1 MDPYLGPRGPGSGPY
16 NQSSYS
22 YMGNL
27 FDQNTYVEEPFSQG
41 SRFDFQG
48 NPRNP
53 YQQVIGSDRNTTTI
67 SSLTN
72 DQLGYDRYIPSSYP
86 PPSDRLINNPF
97 ALVPHHERCTQ
108 NLDRQTGF
116 ERNIEQS
123 FSSQGATNSTVRS
136 SQGIMNDDLNNLKD
150 IKQEYDRR
158 ADLGI
163 DTNYKYMM
171 KDDVETN
178 AGETSMS
185 SKSQSAEI
193 DVDQAQVLSKSSD
206 HAKAPT
212 ESAVDLSKSSNA
224 ADNEKESNNPVK
236 EIMSIKQENI
246 DDIESRDE
254 TDTDD
259 TIIEEPKKKKKKKT
273 LKKQKAKSEEKKD
286 KSEEIL
292 KCKECDKVYSNANSF
307 RKHQNYH
314 AGLFKCKQCNKS
326 WNSNYAL
333 VQHEKSHTGDK
344 QGNLCGICGKTFSDT
359 SSLNKHH
366 KSVHEKLTHF
376 SCDVCDLKFYAKK
389 TFDEHMRVHTG
400 ERPFKCTLCPKT
412 YKRVSDL
419 NHHVRGHTGETKH
432 VCELCGKGVR
442 RLSELKLHMN
452 AHRQKGELLSPKSI
466 EKVNIVCNLCGKMF
480 LRQNDL
486 DRHTKEHRKGLEV
499 MEPGLDR
506 SEHDSLLIAAAI
518 DSERHDSGHED
529 MFQTAHVDR
538 IAYGKETLSERD
550 LYYEQMKKLYRHAT
564 IRPESTQALKFD
576 SRMPISDA
584 SFHAYFP
591 IPSEEKK
598 RMLDERSSNQVSTE
612 KQVGNW
618 LNNHFGSEQQKS
630 NLLSSDHSIGHK
642 SEFTEINRDEVQ
654 QTHISS
660 PFKST
665 GIAKLGNAGNKPVV
679 TKSNDNA
686 DSLTGSEI
694 LGSKVTESLEHNISS
709 NVTSEKKETAVKNAL
724 GSKQKSITTV
734 VDKLAEQ
741 KSKDFTNSENEDH
754 IEIKMEVSDGGE
766 TDDYEFDAMDTVEE
780 IIDKKPAK
788 KKLPPK
794 GKQKR
799 NVKKDTV
806 NANVKPK
813 TAIKRQRKRKPKRIQ
828 KTSIKVEA
836 NDDNE
841 EASLDDKIKKEME
854 AENDELNEAVNS
866 ALKDGLY
873 LCTDCDKTFQTRGA
887 YKNHKLMH
895 MGLYTCAQCN
905 RSLSSSWS
913 LGQHMLTH
921 TDGEGRAKFPCDVCG
936 KSFCDK
942 SSVNKHVRAVHM
954 NYKPFKCDQCDLT
967 FSERKTMREHMRVHT
982 GERPFLC
989 AHCPKTFKRVSEL
1002 NHHIK
1007 GHTGETKHTC
1017 DVCGRGFRRH
1027 AELQRHA
1034 TLHTDEKPHNCPV
1047 CGKDFR
1053 SFGSMREHTLRH
1065 YGHTGKH
1072 VCPQCGKHFFKRLKL
1087 ERHLRSRKY
1096 CTNKCRYC
1104 LKEIP
1109 NPEERQK
1116 HESTHVNDGI
1126 LKFVC
1131 TICGKRFRAK
1141 GHLNKHARI
1150 HSGEK
1155 PYVCEEC
1162 GAAFIQSNHLK
1173 QHMRKHTGER
1183 PYHCLICGKNFAQ
1196 SGTLYS
1202 HMKTHMSDN
1211 PQEMSKHLPM
1221 LKEMGMYQEG
1231 YDSGDSDNDIKVYGT
1246 IQDAVTMIGAS
1257 VA

>member
-1 MDPYLGPRGPGSGPY
+1 MDPYLGPRGQGPGSF

-27 FDQNTYVEEPFSQG
+27 FDQNTNIEEPFNQG
-41 SRFDFQG
+41 PRFDFQG
-48 NPRNP
+48 NQRNQ
-53 YQQVIGSDRNTTTI
+53 YQQVIDSDRSMATI
-67 SSLTN
+67 SSQRN
-72 DQLGYDRYIPSSYP
+72 DQLGYDRYIPVNYP
-86 PPSDRLINNPF
+86 PQSGRLINNPMD
-97 ALVPHHERCTQ
+97 LVPHHERSTHS
-108 NLDRQTGF
+108 LDRQNEF
-116 ERNIEQS
+116 DRNVQQN
-123 FSSQGATNSTVRS
+123 FSNQVATDLTSRDP
-136 SQGIMNDDLNNLKD
+136 QGIMNDGLNNLKD
-150 IKQEYDRR
+150 IKQGYDRSEN
-158 ADLGI
+158 LENGM
-163 DTNYKYMM
+163 NYKYMM
-171 KDDVETN
+171 KDDRETDGTE
-178 AGETSMS
+178 ALMS
-185 SKSQSAEI
+185 AKQLSEEN
-193 DVDQAQVLSKSSD
+193 DVDQALGGSMNSD
-206 HAKAPT
+206 HSKAPT
-212 ESAVDLSKSSNA
+212 ESVVDLSKLSNA
-224 ADNEKESNNPVK
+224 VDNENASDNYVK
-236 EIMSIKQENI
+236 EIKQESNEYFEAQ
-246 DDIESRDE
+246 DQ

-259 TIIEEPKKKKKKKT
+259 TIIEEPKKKRKT
-273 LKKQKAKSEEKKD
+273 VKKQKAKSEEKKKKA
-286 KSEEIL
+286 KSEEIF
-292 KCKECDKVYSNANSF
+292 KCKECDKVYSNHNSF

-344 QGNLCGICGKTFSDT
+344 QGNLCVICGKTFSDT

-376 SCDVCDLKFYAKK
+376 SCDVCDLKFYARK
-389 TFDEHMRVHTG
+389 TFEEHMRVHTG

-442 RLSELKLHMN
+442 RLSELKIHMN
-452 AHRQKGELLSPKSI
+452 AHRQKGELLCPDSVK
-466 EKVNIVCNLCGKMF
+466 KANFCGSMF
-480 LRQNDL
+480 PRQDDL
-486 DRHTKEHRKGLEV
+486 DQHTEEHRKGMDVL
-499 MEPGLDR
+499 EPGLDR
-506 SEHDSLLIAAAI
+506 NEHDSLLIAAAI
-518 DSERHDSGHED
+518 DSEIHDSGHED
-529 MFQTAHVDR
+529 MVQTTHDDKM
-538 IAYGKETLSERD
+538 AYGKGTLSERD

-564 IRPESTQALKFD
+564 IRPESTKAFKFEPW
-576 SRMPISDA
+576 MPISDA

-598 RMLDERSSNQVSTE
+598 RMLDERNSNQISSE
-612 KQVGNW
+612 KEVGNW
-618 LNNHFGSEQQKS
+618 LNNHFGSEQEKLKMS
-630 NLLSSDHSIGHK
+630 GSDLSMGNK
-642 SEFTEINRDEVQ
+642 SELSETNQYEVQ
-654 QTHISS
+654 QAHISTPS
-660 PFKST
+660 ERT
-665 GIAKLGNAGNKPVV
+665 GVTKGNENDKPVV
-679 TKSNDNA
+679 IESSDNA
-686 DSLTGSEI
+686 TSLTDSLHRRKE
-694 LGSKVTESLEHNISS
+694 TESLNLKMSS
-709 NVTSEKKETAVKNAL
+709 DLKNEKKESTVKNTFVI
-724 GSKQKSITTV
+724 KQKSITTV

-741 KSKDFTNSENEDH
+741 KSKDIANSENEDH
-754 IEIKMEVSDGGE
+754 IEIKMEVSDGDN
-766 TDDYEFDAMDTVEE
+766 TDDYEFEAIDTV
-780 IIDKKPAK
+780 DLNKDTKPAK
-788 KKLPPK
+788 KKKSPK
-794 GKQKR
+794 GKQKK
-799 NVKKDTV
+799 NTKKDTV
-806 NANVKPK
+806 NAKVKPK
-813 TAIKRQRKRKPKRIQ
+813 PAVKRQRKRNPKRIQ
-828 KTSIKVEA
+828 KTSSEVDTV
-836 NDDNE
+836 DDNE
-841 EASLDDKIKKEME
+841 EDILAKKIKSEIE
-854 AENDELNEAVNS
+854 AENDELNEAVNN

-895 MGLYTCAQCN
+895 MGLYTCALCN

-913 LGQHMLTH
+913 LQQHMLTH

-936 KSFCDK
+936 KAFCDK

-989 AHCPKTFKRVSEL
+989 AHCPKSFKRVSEL

-1017 DVCGRGFRRH
+1017 DVCGRGFRRQS
-1027 AELQRHA
+1027 ELQRHA
-1034 TLHTDEKPHNCPV
+1034 TLHTDERPHNCPV

-1053 SFGSMREHTLRH
+1053 SFSSMREHTQRH

-1072 VCPQCGKHFFKRLKL
+1072 ICPQCGKHFFKRLKL
-1087 ERHLRSRKY
+1087 ERHLISKKY
-1096 CTNKCRYC
+1096 CTTKCRYC
-1104 LKEIP
+1104 LKEIE
-1109 NPEERQK
+1109 NPDERK
-1116 HESTHVNDGI
+1116 NHELTHVNDGT

-1131 TICGKRFRAK
+1131 TVCGKRFRVK

-1183 PYHCLICGKNFAQ
+1183 PYHCLICGKKFAQ

-1211 PQEMSKHLPM
+1211 PQEMTKHLPM
-1221 LKEMGMYQEG
+1221 LKEMGMYQGG
-1231 YDSGDSDNDIKVYGT
+1231 YDSGDSDNDNDIKGFVA
-1246 IQDAVTMIGAS
+1246 IQDAVSMLGTS